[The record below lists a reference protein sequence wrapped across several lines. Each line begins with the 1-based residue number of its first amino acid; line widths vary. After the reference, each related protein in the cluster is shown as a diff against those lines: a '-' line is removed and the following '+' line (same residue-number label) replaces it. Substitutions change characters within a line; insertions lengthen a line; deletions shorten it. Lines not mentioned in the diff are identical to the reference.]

1 MKKIIL
7 ILVFVLTSVISLNAQ
22 NSGENVYCEIVGTE
36 VLFSK
41 KVTVDIDFGQ
51 KSSFWSEYKDKRL
64 VDENGKAIK
73 FNSMVDA
80 LNFMAKLGWEFQ
92 QAYVVTTN
100 EQSVCHWLMKKT
112 LKEGESIK
120 KGIKTQ
126 KDLN

>member
-112 LKEGESIK
+112 LKEGESIN